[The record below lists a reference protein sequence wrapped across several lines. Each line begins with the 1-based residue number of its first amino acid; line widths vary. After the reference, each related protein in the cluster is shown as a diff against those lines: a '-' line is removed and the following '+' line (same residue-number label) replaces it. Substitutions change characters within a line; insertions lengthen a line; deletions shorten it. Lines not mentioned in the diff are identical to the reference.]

1 MPNTIRYPPDIPK
14 HYTSHLDR
22 YLGANGQMAP
32 LFGRNRTKI
41 LRRLALRATDDKPR
55 SLRTENVDY
64 AEPLDLADPVLR
76 SFPIGFEVI
85 SPPISLEPLAGA
97 SRNRKFADSLL
108 EGAGFEP
115 SRSRGHGGAPLSRLP
130 ARSRKQ
136 GSCDPYRLRFKR
148 PGSLGVSRECILQR
162 GRHIPEAAVTAS
174 SQASSSSN

>member
-1 MPNTIRYPPDIPK
+1 
-14 HYTSHLDR
+14 
-22 YLGANGQMAP
+22 MAP

-64 AEPLDLADPVLR
+64 AEPLDLADSVLR

-108 EGAGFEP
+108 EEAVSSELVSEVGFPAPVEKAGF
-115 SRSRGHGGAPLSRLP
+115 
-130 ARSRKQ
+130 Q
-136 GSCDPYRLRFKR
+136 GFC
-148 PGSLGVSRECILQR
+148 G
-162 GRHIPEAAVTAS
+162 
-174 SQASSSSN
+174 